1 VVDILKRASL
11 ISEGRQGPSGA
22 IAVALLAALGAG
34 GCIGYGLYPPAPP
47 GAPEK
52 VVVTV
57 REYEIDA
64 WPRLLRQGR
73 VIFDLVDEG
82 ALAHSVIMVG
92 AGSQQ
97 QLGDSVGPGE
107 REQTAADLAIGT
119 YRLICPD
126 SDHAKLGMTVD
137 LVVQESAAW
146 FRR

>member
-1 VVDILKRASL
+1 M
-11 ISEGRQGPSGA
+11 
-22 IAVALLAALGAG
+22 LLGALGAT

-52 VVVTV
+52 VVVAL
-57 REYEIDA
+57 REYEVDP

-73 VIFDLVDEG
+73 VIFDVVNEG
-82 ALAHSVIMVG
+82 ALAHSVILVG
-92 AGSQQ
+92 AGLQQ

-107 REQTAADLAIGT
+107 REQAAADLGVGT

-126 SDHAKLGMTVD
+126 SDHARRGMTAD
-137 LVVQESAAW
+137 LVVQESVAW